1 MSALDSDRCDPETLA
16 GLVRRGDREGLD
28 RITRCYGDRLMRAA
42 RQRCRTE
49 VEAEDA
55 VQDTLLIA
63 AREGSSFRGEGSLEG
78 WLVRIVASACR
89 RLGRGIKN
97 DVARHDSDFELMSL
111 GESPERTASRH
122 EVAALLE
129 QVLLELNP
137 TDRLLLLLAEV
148 EGTKGAELAHA
159 TGLSHDQVRTR
170 LSRLRK
176 RLRAVLA
183 SASAEDELSHFDD

>member
-1 MSALDSDRCDPETLA
+1 MFALPDSEHCNPATLA
-16 GLVRRGDREGLD
+16 ALVKLGDAEALD

-42 RQRCRTE
+42 RQRCRSE

-55 VQDTLLIA
+55 VQDTLIIA
-63 AREGSSFRGEGSLEG
+63 AEQGSQFRGEGSLEG

-89 RLGRGIKN
+89 RLGRGSKN
-97 DVARHDSDFELMSL
+97 DTALHDSEVDPISPDD
-111 GESPERTASRH
+111 SPETAASHR

-129 QVLLELNP
+129 TALLALGP

-148 EGTKGAELAHA
+148 EGTPGAEIARE

-176 RLRAVLA
+176 RLREQLQSSTAQDA
-183 SASAEDELSHFDD
+183 DA